1 MDNTPSE
8 DKEPTVSR
16 ETGAETPQSRLRI
29 LQSQASRGLWPLVV
43 FAAVSLWAS
52 SGFRYLPSLPR
63 EWDQVMG
70 RPPPVSWVNPAFIL
84 YVFSALVLSLLRMA
98 GEPTPGSGFQHV
110 GYLTAFYGF
119 YYIAGALDDN
129 FWAVLV
135 GGFVILTLE
144 CYRNWTYYRHRI
156 REERDKLGEDRRR

>member
-1 MDNTPSE
+1 MDKTPGEERESN
-8 DKEPTVSR
+8 VSR
-16 ETGAETPQSRLRI
+16 ETDPETARSRLQI
-29 LQSQASRGLWPLVV
+29 LESRASRGLWVLAV
-43 FAAVSLWAS
+43 FAAISLWARS
-52 SGFRYLPSLPR
+52 SFRYLPSLPP
-63 EWDQVMG
+63 EWDKVMG
-70 RPPPVSWVNPAFIL
+70 RPPPVSWINAAFIL

-98 GEPTPGSGFQHV
+98 GGPTPASGFQHV

-119 YYIAGALDDN
+119 YYVAGALDDN

-156 REERDKLGEDRRR
+156 QEEIDRIDTERRK